1 MTEGGFARNH
11 RREVSRGFVAVI
23 VGTQNNAVVG
33 QFGQSRSP
41 VYKAFGAGLCFEPA
55 GACVE
60 SGVSGSRC
68 SSELESEVVFD
79 LGYGVF
85 DCERVPSGF
94 EGCLPAGSLVECSAG
109 GGGLL
114 AATTGMRRGEILGLR
129 WSDVD
134 LEAGAI
140 SVRQIRTV
148 ARSKVIT
155 LTPKTERGAR
165 TIAVDPQT
173 IAALDSYRV
182 LQIEERLRCGPE
194 YHDAGGLVFTQ
205 ADGSAIH
212 PERFSSWFKR
222 RCQESGLPRIRLHD
236 VRHSYVTALLA
247 AGVPLKVV
255 SQRIGHSSPVVTMT
269 IYQHVLP
276 GDDRAAAALGANA
289 ILGTG

>member
-1 MTEGGFARNH
+1 M
-11 RREVSRGFVAVI
+11 
-23 VGTQNNAVVG
+23 
-33 QFGQSRSP
+33 
-41 VYKAFGAGLCFEPA
+41 
-55 GACVE
+55 
-60 SGVSGSRC
+60 
-68 SSELESEVVFD
+68 
-79 LGYGVF
+79 
-85 DCERVPSGF
+85 
-94 EGCLPAGSLVECSAG
+94 
-109 GGGLL
+109 
-114 AATTGMRRGEILGLR
+114 
-129 WSDVD
+129 
-134 LEAGAI
+134 
-140 SVRQIRTV
+140 RQIRTV

-276 GDDRAAAALGANA
+276 GDDRVAAALGANA